1 MKICSYICCISPSP
15 MAVASKSILKKEQL
29 EKTAFIL
36 KTIAHP
42 TRLGVICLLDKK
54 GRLTVNE
61 LCELTDC
68 EQSLLSHH
76 LSNMKIKGLLTAER
90 EGQNIY
96 YSLREKQLMRIMEV
110 IDGCN
115 CNM

>member
-1 MKICSYICCISPSP
+1 MPAVKSKVKIDK
-15 MAVASKSILKKEQL
+15 VKL
-29 EKTAFIL
+29 ERVAFIL

-42 TRLGVICLLDKK
+42 TRLAIVQLLDHKE
-54 GRLTVNE
+54 RLSVNE
-61 LCELTDC
+61 LIEHTGC

-76 LSNMKIKGLLTAER
+76 LSNMKIKGLLSAER

-96 YSLREKQLMRIMEV
+96 YSLREKDLVNIVDCIEH
-110 IDGCN
+110 CK

>member
-1 MKICSYICCISPSP
+1 MPAVKSKVKIDK
-15 MAVASKSILKKEQL
+15 VKL
-29 EKTAFIL
+29 ERVAFIL

-42 TRLGVICLLDKK
+42 TRLAIVQLLDHKE
-54 GRLTVNE
+54 RLSVNE
-61 LCELTDC
+61 LMEYTGC

-76 LSNMKIKGLLTAER
+76 LSNMTIKGLLSAER

-96 YSLREKQLMRIMEV
+96 YSLREKDLVNIVDCIEH
-110 IDGCN
+110 CK